1 MENFSDIINSMPG
14 QINLEKAKGVQAL
27 VQFSIS
33 GEGGGDWGVTVDD
46 GKVTVVPG
54 QLAKP
59 QLIIKAKASDAV
71 NLLHGN
77 LNPIGAFMTGKVK
90 IIGDMALAMKLFD
103 LLK

>member
-1 MENFSDIINSMPG
+1 MENFSDIINSLPS
-14 QINLEKAKGVQAL
+14 QINLEKAKGIHAL
-27 VQFSIS
+27 VQFSIA

-46 GKVTVVPG
+46 GKVTVMPG

-59 QLIIKAKASDAV
+59 ELIIKAKASDAV
-71 NLLHGN
+71 KLVRGK
-77 LNPIGAFMTGKVK
+77 LNPIGAFMTSKIK

>member
-1 MENFSDIINSMPG
+1 MENFSDIINSVPG

>member
-1 MENFSDIINSMPG
+1 MENFSDIINSVPG
-14 QINLEKAKGVQAL
+14 QINLEKAKGIQAL

-46 GKVTVVPG
+46 CKVTVVPG